1 MMRLTVFRKDPNQE
15 DKYVKL
21 AEFYDAYNVSLF
33 ISQLVDEAYETGK
46 TSIKIDVDFPETIEE
61 A

>member
-1 MMRLTVFRKDPNQE
+1 MRLTVLREDPNQE

-46 TSIKIDVDFPETIEE
+46 TSIKIDVDFPESKEV
-61 A
+61 

>member
-1 MMRLTVFRKDPNQE
+1 MMRLTVLREDPNQE

-46 TSIKIDVDFPETIEE
+46 TSIKIDVDFPESKE

>member
-1 MMRLTVFRKDPNQE
+1 MRITVLRDDE
-15 DKYVKL
+15 STYVKL

-46 TSIKIDVDFPETIEE
+46 TSIKINIDFPETKEV
-61 A
+61 

>member
-1 MMRLTVFRKDPNQE
+1 MMRLTVLREDPNQE

-46 TSIKIDVDFPETIEE
+46 TSIKIDVDFPESKEV
-61 A
+61 

>member
-1 MMRLTVFRKDPNQE
+1 MMRLTVLREDPNQE

-46 TSIKIDVDFPETIEE
+46 TSIKIDVDFPEFKEV
-61 A
+61 